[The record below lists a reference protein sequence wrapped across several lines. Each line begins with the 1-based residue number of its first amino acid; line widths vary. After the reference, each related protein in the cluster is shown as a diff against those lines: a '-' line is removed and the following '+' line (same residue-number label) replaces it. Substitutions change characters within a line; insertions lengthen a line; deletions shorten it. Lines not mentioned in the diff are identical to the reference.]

1 MERKN
6 RYIACAKISESK
18 TRFIVRLFAL
28 DLIASQISELSRV
41 NRNTVNRLVLGL
53 RERIAVHCDAGLA
66 TIAGSEILKPAP
78 PPARTPALAAARQ
91 GIFLA
96 GITAHNGLISTEM
109 VPSELQETALRLL
122 RNRGDF
128 SLTRLAEP
136 WPGYDSL
143 VDLGRRKYTRIKY
156 NTMGSVRHGPRI
168 AMPESFWGFAK
179 NRLTRFRGLH
189 RHTLYHHLKEC
200 EFRFNFR
207 DQNLYRMLLAL
218 LREYPLS
225 SS

>member
-1 MERKN
+1 MGRKN
-6 RYIACAKISESK
+6 RYIAYAKISESK

-41 NRNTVNRLVLGL
+41 NRNTVNRLVVGL
-53 RERIAVHCDAGLA
+53 RERMAIHCDAGLA
-66 TIAGSEILKPAP
+66 TTAGSKFLEAAP
-78 PPARTPALAAARQ
+78 PPLRASALEAARQ
-91 GIFLA
+91 AVFLA
-96 GITAHNGLISTEM
+96 GITAHNGLIFTEM
-109 VPSELQETALRLL
+109 VPSELQEAALRLL

-128 SLTRLAEP
+128 SLTKLAEP

-143 VDLGRRKYTRIKY
+143 VDLGRRQYIRIKY
-156 NTMGSVRHGPRI
+156 NVGGTRHGPRI

-207 DQNLYRMLLAL
+207 DRDLYRMLLAL